1 MSERRQSTR
10 QKSFLRGCIYFNNR
24 RSAFACLVRDIS
36 DEGARLIFSDT
47 VTIPDLVDLYI
58 PQKEQTLRA
67 HVEWRQGHGFDVAFA
82 QSGRAPAAPG
92 LVDVAELSGRV
103 HKLEA
108 EIAERRKM
116 LKRLKADVAGDGDP
130 EAA

>member
-24 RSAFACLVRDIS
+24 RSSTDCLIRDIS
-36 DEGARLIFSDT
+36 PTGARLIFSDT

-67 HVEWRQGHGFDVAFA
+67 RVQWRHGDEVGIAFGA
-82 QSGRAPAAPG
+82 LATGRAKR
-92 LVDVAELSGRV
+92 DEELMERV
-103 HKLEA
+103 EKLETEVA
-108 EIAERRKM
+108 SLRKM
-116 LKRLKADVAGDGDP
+116 LKRLKAEVAGDAD